1 MKTETKPHPNAE
13 ILRAIAD
20 GKSIR
25 YMGKDGPTVLSAEG
39 AMRHLLNNGA
49 AHLQVQPEPIQRFIP
64 VHRMPAGSLV
74 MTEAK
79 TDRRYAIDDAYNGR
93 GKSEKQVGVLCVKID
108 PDTLELVSAKM
119 ERV

>member
-25 YMGKDGPTVLSAEG
+25 YTGSDGQAVLSAEG
-39 AMRHLLNNGA
+39 ALRHLLNGA
-49 AHLQVQPEPIQRFIP
+49 AARLQVKPDPIQRFIP
-64 VHRMPAGSLV
+64 VHQMPAGSLV

-93 GKSEKQVGVLCVKID
+93 GKSEKQVGVLHVEID
-108 PDTLELVSAKM
+108 PETLELVSAKM

>member
-20 GKSIR
+20 GKSVR
-25 YMGKDGPTVLSAEG
+25 YTVNDSQAVLSAED
-39 AMRHLLNNGA
+39 ALRHLLNGGA
-49 AHLQVQPEPIQRFIP
+49 VHLQVKPDPIQRFIP

-93 GKSEKQVGVLCVKID
+93 GKSEKQVGVLCVEID
-108 PDTLELVSAKM
+108 PDTLELVSASVEKL
-119 ERV
+119 

>member
-20 GKSIR
+20 GKSVR
-25 YMGKDGPTVLSAEG
+25 YVSKDGPVALSAED

-49 AHLQVQPEPIQRFIP
+49 AHLKVQPDPIRRFIP

-74 MTEAK
+74 MAEAK
-79 TDRRYAIDDAYNGR
+79 TDRRYAIDDTYNGR
-93 GKSEKQVGVLCVKID
+93 GKSEKQVGVLCVEID
-108 PDTLELVSAKM
+108 PDTLELVSASVEKL
-119 ERV
+119 

>member
-20 GKSIR
+20 GKSIH
-25 YMGKDGPTVLSAEG
+25 YVGKGGPIALSAEG
-39 AMRHLLNNGA
+39 AMRHLLNSGA
-49 AHLQVQPEPIQRFIP
+49 AHLQVKPDPIQRFIP
-64 VHRMPAGSLV
+64 VHQMPAGSLV

-93 GKSEKQVGVLCVKID
+93 CKSEKQVGVLHVEID
-108 PDTLELVSAKM
+108 PETLELVSAKL

>member
-1 MKTETKPHPNAE
+1 MKTETKPHPHAD

-20 GKSIR
+20 GKSVR
-25 YMGKDGPTVLSAEG
+25 YVSEDGPVALSAED

-49 AHLQVQPEPIQRFIP
+49 AHLKVQPEPIRRFIP

-79 TDRRYAIDDAYNGR
+79 VDRSYAVDDTYNGR
-93 GKSEKQVGVLCVKID
+93 GKSEKQVGVLCVEID
-108 PDTLELVSAKM
+108 PDTLELVSAKL